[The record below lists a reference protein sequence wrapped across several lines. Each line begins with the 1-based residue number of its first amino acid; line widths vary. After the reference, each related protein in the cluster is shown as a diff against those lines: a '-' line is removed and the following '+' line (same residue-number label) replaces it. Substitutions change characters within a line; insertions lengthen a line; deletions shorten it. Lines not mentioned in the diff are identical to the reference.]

1 MLTEQ
6 QNPNTHHIDQMPT
19 LTMLKTIHNENR
31 AVEQAVERALPEI
44 ARAVD
49 AIAER
54 LARGGRLFY
63 VGAGTSG
70 RLGVLDA
77 SECPP
82 TYNTS
87 PGQVQGIMAG
97 GVTALYSSVEAVEDN
112 AAAGADDLQARAL
125 GADDAVVGIA
135 ASGRTPYVLG
145 ALDYA
150 RTVGAITIGIA
161 NNAPCALLENAEIP
175 IAIVTGPEV
184 VAGSTRM
191 KAGTAQKLVLN
202 MLSTATMIKLG
213 KVYDN
218 LMVDVQVKN
227 QKLRRRAEL
236 MVAQLGDVELS
247 HAAQLLVEA
256 GDETKVA
263 IVMARRGVAA
273 NEARALLAAAGGYLR
288 RVIE

>member
-6 QNPNTHHIDQMPT
+6 QNPNTHNIDQMTT
-19 LTMLKTIHNENR
+19 LAMITSIHNENR
-31 AVEQAVERALPEI
+31 AVEQAVERALPDI

-49 AIAER
+49 AISER

-87 PGQVQGIMAG
+87 PEQVQGIMAG
-97 GVTALYSSVEAVEDN
+97 GVKALYSSVEDVEDD
-112 AAAGADDLQARAL
+112 AATGSAELQTRQLSADDV
-125 GADDAVVGIA
+125 VVGIA
-135 ASGRTPYVLG
+135 ASGRTPFVLG
-145 ALDYA
+145 ALAFA
-150 RTVGAITIGIA
+150 RTIGAVTIGIA
-161 NNAPCALLENAEIP
+161 NNAPSTLLENSDIP

-202 MLSTATMIKLG
+202 MLSTAAMIKLG

-227 QKLRRRAEL
+227 QKLRQRAEL
-236 MVAQLGDVELS
+236 MVAQLGGVEVAQ
-247 HAAQLLVEA
+247 AARLLREA

-263 IVMARRGVAA
+263 IVMARRGIPAD
-273 NEARALLAAAGGYLR
+273 EARSLLAAAGGYLR
-288 RVIE
+288 QVIE

>member
-6 QNPNTHHIDQMPT
+6 QNPNTHNIDQMTT
-19 LTMLKTIHNENR
+19 LAMITSIHNENR
-31 AVEQAVERALPEI
+31 AVEQAVERALPDI

-49 AIAER
+49 AISER

-87 PGQVQGIMAG
+87 PKQVQGIMAG
-97 GVTALYSSVEAVEDN
+97 GVKALYSSVEDVEDD
-112 AAAGADDLQARAL
+112 AAAGSAELQTRQLIADDV
-125 GADDAVVGIA
+125 VVGIA
-135 ASGRTPYVLG
+135 ASGRTPFVLG
-145 ALDYA
+145 ALAFA
-150 RTVGAITIGIA
+150 RTIGAVTIGIA
-161 NNAPCALLENAEIP
+161 NNAPSALLENSDIP

-202 MLSTATMIKLG
+202 MLSTAAMIKLG

-227 QKLRRRAEL
+227 QKLRQRAEL
-236 MVAQLGDVELS
+236 MVAQLGGVEVAR
-247 HAAQLLVEA
+247 AARLLREA

-263 IVMARRGVAA
+263 IVMARRGIPAD
-273 NEARALLAAAGGYLR
+273 EARSLLAAAGGYLR
-288 RVIE
+288 QVIE